1 MGVQGRSHAAVTS
14 RTARPFRT
22 PAPARATRKLSWRM
36 PQLTLLK
43 PVQRSP
49 DTKLGNARISTD
61 YLIISRGRADTELRR
76 QPRRLLSRLAV
87 NPGEPPKPG
96 ERGDQAH
103 PRRRRPGKR
112 RAGGPSGGPSRGPV
126 DGRRGGLGRS
136 ARRIPANTTI
146 SMITAAVPR
155 TTSLATAR

>member
-36 PQLTLLK
+36 PQLTLLE

-61 YLIISRGRADTELRR
+61 YLIILRGRAGTELRR
-76 QPRRLLSRLAV
+76 RQLPRRLLSRLAV

-103 PRRRRPGKR
+103 RG
-112 RAGGPSGGPSRGPV
+112 AGGLVSVERSGRLGGLAAARSTAGAVGSGAAQGESLRTRPSR
-126 DGRRGGLGRS
+126 
-136 ARRIPANTTI
+136 
-146 SMITAAVPR
+146 
-155 TTSLATAR
+155 